1 MPDMP
6 CYPYVTKDHRTIM
19 NDRELLDWIREKAGD
34 DMAELVRL
42 VCILFGSLMMLAAFR
57 SGNIKLAIVAFLILL
72 VGILFAEEVEDVLE
86 RFRIVFTWLE
96 L

>member
-34 DMAELVRL
+34 DMAELVDMRL
-42 VCILFGSLMMLAAFR
+42 NDTACYLNDVQNDLNVL
-57 SGNIKLAIVAFLILL
+57 KDDLIYVRTSVDEALKEI
-72 VGILFAEEVEDVLE
+72 GRWEKNG
-86 RFRIVFTWLE
+86 
-96 L
+96 

>member
-34 DMAELVRL
+34 DMAELVDMRL
-42 VCILFGSLMMLAAFR
+42 NDTACYLNDVQNDLNVL
-57 SGNIKLAIVAFLILL
+57 KDDLIYVRTSVDEALKEIRRWETN
-72 VGILFAEEVEDVLE
+72 G
-86 RFRIVFTWLE
+86 
-96 L
+96 

>member
-34 DMAELVRL
+34 DMAELVDMRL
-42 VCILFGSLMMLAAFR
+42 NDTASYLNDVQNAL
-57 SGNIKLAIVAFLILL
+57 
-72 VGILFAEEVEDVLE
+72 DVLKDDLDYVYASEE
-86 RFRIVFTWLE
+86 RGKE
-96 L
+96 PQ

>member
-1 MPDMP
+1 M
-6 CYPYVTKDHRTIM
+6 
-19 NDRELLDWIREKAGD
+19 
-34 DMAELVRL
+34 RL

-57 SGNIKLAIVAFLILL
+57 SGNIKLAIVAFLIFL

-86 RFRIVFTWLE
+86 RFRIVFTWPE

>member
-34 DMAELVRL
+34 DMAELVDMRL
-42 VCILFGSLMMLAAFR
+42 NDTACYLNDVQNDLNVL
-57 SGNIKLAIVAFLILL
+57 KDDLIYVRTSVDEALKEIRRWEKN
-72 VGILFAEEVEDVLE
+72 G
-86 RFRIVFTWLE
+86 
-96 L
+96 